1 MPPQQYGIKIAQP
14 GFDVRT
20 CKDYELIF
28 NSSWPTL
35 SIVFD
40 KTTSI
45 TTDSLG
51 NAKIPHNLG
60 FVPLSMAWRFT
71 DSTMTIS
78 AGRFFPSVDLNNLY
92 FGGLGANT
100 TYYFNVKCYNLD
112 ITKPQNYLYL
122 QPPAVNEPYDTTYGI
137 KVSKQGQA
145 ITSTDQRSFIL
156 HSRSAGPQVLA
167 VVTKV
172 TTDPFGQ
179 QALIYQNPQ
188 GYTPW
193 VFGYAYLNNPSFG
206 NIYQWAPPVS
216 QSYPKLNINVDG
228 PNTSSIVITPV
239 NGVYLGSLIVLR
251 DPLFVPNTL
260 SVVY

>member
-1 MPPQQYGIKIAQP
+1 MQPQQYGIKISQP

-40 KTTSI
+40 KTVSF
-45 TTDSLG
+45 TTDGFG
-51 NAKIPHNLG
+51 NYIMPHNLG
-60 FVPLSMAWRFT
+60 FVPLAMAWEFT
-71 DSTMTIS
+71 DSTMTVS
-78 AGRFFPSVDLNNLY
+78 AGRFFPGVDTKNLY
-92 FGGLGANT
+92 FGSLNTST

-112 ITKPQNYLYL
+112 ITQPQNYTYL
-122 QPPAVNEPYDTTYGI
+122 QPPAINQPYDKTYGI
-137 KVSKQGQA
+137 KVVKQNESMLSQ
-145 ITSTDQRSFIL
+145 DQRSFIL

-172 TTDPFGQ
+172 TTDPFGS

-193 VFGYAYLNNPSFG
+193 VFGYAYLNNFFFG

-216 QSYPKLNINVDG
+216 QAYPKLNINVDA
-228 PNTSSIVITPV
+228 PNTSSIIIIPV
-239 NGVYLGSLIVLR
+239 NGAYIGSLIVLR
-251 DPLFVPNTL
+251 DPLFVPNT
-260 SVVY
+260 VQAVY